1 MNRDK
6 LIQNIS
12 NYKIFSEEDDI
23 VKNRFLNFIATYKN
37 CFDRSLEI
45 GHITASAF
53 IIDKK
58 NEKIVLLHHKKLDKW
73 LQPGGHCDG
82 EENVLKVAI
91 KEVFEETGIII
102 DYLESDIFD
111 LDIHTIPSYKN
122 IPQHEHFDIRFLFDL
137 DSTLPTVINEES
149 NQLAWVSVND
159 LENYTNEDSI
169 LRMRKKSF
177 LI

>member
-1 MNRDK
+1 MHRDK
-6 LIQNIS
+6 LIQSIS
-12 NYKIFSEEDDI
+12 NYKIFSKEDEVI
-23 VKNRFLNFIATYKN
+23 KNRFLNFIATHKN
-37 CFDRSLEI
+37 CFERSLEI

-58 NEKIVLLHHKKLDKW
+58 NEKILLLHHKKLDKW

-91 KEVFEETGIII
+91 KEVFEETGINIA
-102 DYLESDIFD
+102 YQESDIFD
-111 LDIHTIPSYKN
+111 LDIHTIPLHKN
-122 IPQHEHFDIRFLFDL
+122 IPKHEHFDIRFLFDL
-137 DSTLPTVINEES
+137 DSTIQTEINEES
-149 NQLAWVSVND
+149 NQLAWVSMND
-159 LENYTNEDSI
+159 LENYTNEESI